1 LAEDNWNM
9 EIEVRLYS
17 EMKCFA
23 PGEQTEFKLKIAE
36 GSTVSD
42 VLTILKIPSKTER
55 VVLLN
60 GKRATDSKIVEAHSI
75 LVLFPPISGG

>member
-1 LAEDNWNM
+1 M
-9 EIEVRLYS
+9 EIEIKLYS

-23 PGEQTEFKLKIAE
+23 PGEQTEFKLKMAP

-42 VLTILKIPSKTER
+42 VLAKLKIPSNTQC

-60 GKRATDSKIVEAHSI
+60 GRRAIDSKILEADSI